1 MEFIKRA
8 FTVFKHGATACLVW
22 FVGALFF
29 GDATNFRDRSQPA
42 QLIVLEVQSKR
53 ATGGAW
59 SYRPVLALE
68 AAASPRKEYVGKNW
82 WLHFKPHQPGDVVSG
97 RYDPDRGDMRSDKML
112 NRTIWSGRIAKLV
125 GVLIALQAVLILFG
139 IPEDLMPF
147 RLRRRSER
155 RRGLRLRF

>member
-1 MEFIKRA
+1 MEFITRA
-8 FTVFKHGATACLVW
+8 ITVFKYLAIACFVW
-22 FVGALFF
+22 FAGALFF
-29 GDATNFRDRSQPA
+29 GDATHFRDRSQPA

-53 ATGGAW
+53 SVGGAW

-68 AAASPRKEYVGKNW
+68 TAASPREEYVGKNW

-112 NRTIWSGRIAKLV
+112 TRTIWSGRIAKLV

-139 IPEDLMPF
+139 ISEDRMPL
-147 RLRRRSER
+147 RLRRRSDR
-155 RRGLRLRF
+155 WRGLRLSF